1 MITIAILS
9 LIGFIF
15 GILFD
20 FFINDKNN
28 ANPRTCLSA
37 IMVISW
43 WNICFPLAVILL
55 VCAGIW
61 AIIALA
67 TMKD

>member
-1 MITIAILS
+1 MLAIAILS

-20 FFINDKNN
+20 MFMSNNKN
-28 ANPRTCLSA
+28 ASARACLCA

-43 WNICFPLAVILL
+43 WNISFPFAIILL
-55 VCAGIW
+55 VLSSFW
-61 AIIALA
+61 IIVCLI
-67 TMKD
+67 THKQ